1 MDLQKFGI
9 KLFLNVDNDFN
20 SRDFIPVFHNWI
32 QDKIVEDHLL
42 IDVAD
47 YSHVP
52 DGPGVML
59 VAHEGCFSLDQ
70 ENYQPGLMYM
80 RKTTIDG
87 SFKERFIR
95 VLSDT
100 VQAAKRLRANNINKE
115 VNFINNSFRFITNDR
130 RIAENTL
137 ENQNLYQHEIQN
149 VLQEAYSVGN
159 IEYEDASNEH
169 ERLAFTVNF
178 NTDNNILE

>member
-9 KLFLNVDNDFN
+9 KLFLNVSNDFN

-32 QDKIVEDHLL
+32 QDKIVDDHLL

-52 DGPGVML
+52 DGPGIML

-70 ENYQPGLMYM
+70 ENHQPGLMYM

-115 VNFINNSFRFITNDR
+115 INFINNSFRFIANDR
-130 RIAENTL
+130 LYAQNTI
-137 ENQNLYQHEIQN
+137 ENQNLYKEEMQK
-149 VLQEAYSVGN
+149 VLNEKYPESQV
-159 IEYEDASNEH
+159 EYEDISGEK
-169 ERLAFTVNF
+169 ERLAFTIRLN
-178 NTDNNILE
+178 DGINILK